1 MHISTLAKG
10 AIAVFLMTLLYMPFG
25 QAETSGDGAK
35 GSIQTVFVSAGNIST
50 STETPAE
57 DYLIPDSQVFIT
69 GQGRPSALGG
79 LGGLIGGMIAVEV
92 SRANNAGMAID
103 AAESLKMRFDSTLKE
118 ALRKAIANEKTPINF
133 RVEDNEPADL
143 VLLPYARL
151 ISGSDKSVAA
161 AFQVNLR
168 NTKGGTNRPAR
179 MKYVFSSVETHP
191 FMDGSS
197 GWADQKSEPVRKAA
211 EKAFDALARVVLAD
225 MSGAGFSVPAADK
238 RKMIRWKAAGTNGVK
253 GILLAEFPDYLV
265 IAPAPKDWPIPGIIS
280 VVDRALV
287 IE

>member
-1 MHISTLAKG
+1 MQISTLFKG
-10 AIAVFLMTLLYMPFG
+10 VIAVFLMTLLYMPFG
-25 QAETSGDGAK
+25 RAETSGDGAK
-35 GSIQTVFVSAGNIST
+35 GPIQTVFVSAGNIST

-69 GQGRPSALGG
+69 GQGKPGALGG

-118 ALRKAIANEKTPINF
+118 ALRKAVANEKTPINF

-151 ISGSDKSVAA
+151 ITGFDKSVAA
-161 AFQVNLR
+161 AFQINLR
-168 NTKGGTNRPAR
+168 NMKTGTNRPAR
-179 MKYVFSSVETHP
+179 MKYVFSGVETRP

-211 EKAFDALARVVLAD
+211 EKAFDALARVVLVD
-225 MSGAGFSVPAADK
+225 MSGVGFLVPAADK
-238 RKMIRWKAAGTNGVK
+238 RKIIRWKAAGTNGVK

-265 IAPAPKDWPIPGIIS
+265 VSPAPKDWPIPGIIS